1 MIFLTGQSKPS
12 PRSYRVLTATLFC
25 TVICTMTDREK
36 MVRERVAIFSAELGY
51 SVACIAACGLV
62 DSVLGHC
69 WSFEEENLSDDWNEG
84 VEQIRILE
92 RMLGT

>member
-1 MIFLTGQSKPS
+1 
-12 PRSYRVLTATLFC
+12 
-25 TVICTMTDREK
+25 
-36 MVRERVAIFSAELGY
+36 
-51 SVACIAACGLV
+51 V

>member
-1 MIFLTGQSKPS
+1 MMSSNMSLNYIEFTTRADGTP
-12 PRSYRVLTATLFC
+12 
-25 TVICTMTDREK
+25 
-36 MVRERVAIFSAELGY
+36 
-51 SVACIAACGLV
+51 VACIGACGPV